1 MIKKG
6 LLLFLL
12 SISLVS
18 VFSQSNPQNRE
29 KSIEAKEGIISGTV
43 LDKQSNIPME
53 YVNIAVFSNKDSS
66 LVNGGITNQ
75 KGKFFIDALPYGK
88 YYVVVNF
95 IGYKKQIFENI
106 ALNPNKAYHN
116 METIL
121 LETAAQQLEG
131 FEVVAEKDAVEF
143 KIDKKVINVGL
154 DIAAAGGSAVDAL
167 ENAPSVQVDIEG
179 NVTLRGSGS
188 FLVLID
194 GKPSALTGSDALE
207 QIPASAIENIE
218 IITNPSAKYDPD
230 GMGGIINVVLKKKI
244 DKGFS
249 GVFNTTIGIRDKY
262 RGDFLLSYRT
272 KKINYFIG
280 ADFSDNKRYG
290 SMLSINRSFSN
301 PDTAF
306 VTETSGDRNRK
317 RKGYNIKGGIE
328 FDLSKKTSLSLSG
341 DVGSHSFGRDVIS
354 SLRYYDEVMKTNE
367 IISGTE
373 DFFNNESIMDRGNN
387 YYRGTLNFQHLFSG
401 QKHKLDAVLY
411 YSTSHG
417 EDTETQD
424 EYPANANFENLTNTP
439 TNSTYSLTD
448 ESGWNFRFSTD
459 YKRPLSEK
467 YTLETGLQIRLD
479 RDTENFNFNTRDSVS
494 GEWIRD
500 SLFSSSMDF
509 EREIYAAYATLMKEG
524 EVFSWMLGLRGE
536 YTDRTTIVK
545 NEAFTIQRADFFPSV
560 HTSYKLPKDYE
571 LMLSYSRRINRPHSW
586 YLNPFPTYINAYNIR
601 YGNHKLEPEY
611 VNSMELSALK
621 RIKTSYITTSLY
633 YRNSRNLIT
642 RIGELRD
649 DTSNV
654 MIHTFENLDQD
665 HSLGM
670 EFMANVDVKK
680 WYSFN
685 LSGNYYY
692 YTIEGDIIEDDAV
705 KESWNYDFRLNNTF
719 KLKTGTR
726 IQLTAMYNSPTV
738 SAQGERSGFFYT
750 NLAIRQDFLKKQLSA
765 TLQIRDLLGTAKH
778 EFTSYGT
785 NFSGFMEFIPES
797 PVFMLTLS
805 YKLNNFK
812 KMKFDDGGGMDSGG
826 GGEDVDL

>member
-1 MIKKG
+1 MKRSIIIISI
-6 LLLFLL
+6 LAL
-12 SISLVS
+12 SYISA
-18 VFSQSNPQNRE
+18 FSQANAPKRGGNS
-29 KSIEAKEGIISGTV
+29 EAKEGIINGTV
-43 LDKQSNIPME
+43 LDKQTNLPME
-53 YVNIAVFSNKDSS
+53 YVNIAVFSIKDSS

-75 KGKFFIDALPYGK
+75 KGEFIIDKLPYGK
-88 YYVVVNF
+88 YYVVINF
-95 IGYKKQIFENI
+95 IGYQKQRFENI
-106 ALNPNKAYHN
+106 HLSPNKAYHK
-116 METIL
+116 METVL
-121 LETAAQQLEG
+121 LESASQQLEG
-131 FEVVAEKDAVEF
+131 IEIVAEKEAVEF
-143 KIDKKVINVGL
+143 KIDKKVVNVGL
-154 DIAAAGGSAVDAL
+154 DIVSAGGSAVDAL

-179 NVTLRGSGS
+179 NVSLRGSGN

-194 GKPSALTGSDALE
+194 GKPSALTGSDALA
-207 QIPASAIENIE
+207 QIPASAIESIE

-230 GMGGIINVVLKKKI
+230 GMGGIINVIMKKKI

-249 GVFNTTIGIRDKY
+249 GVFNATIGTRDKY

-280 ADFSDNKRYG
+280 ADFNDTKRYG

-328 FDLSKKTSLSLSG
+328 FDLSKKSSLSLSG
-341 DVGSHSFGRDVIS
+341 DVGSHSFGRDFIS
-354 SLRYYDEVMKTNE
+354 SLRYYDEVMATAE
-367 IISGTE
+367 IIPGTE
-373 DFFNNESIMDRGNN
+373 DYFNNISIMDRGNN

-411 YSTSHG
+411 FSSSHG
-417 EDTETQD
+417 EDTDLQY
-424 EYPANANFENLTNTP
+424 EYPANANFENTSNTP
-439 TNSTYSLTD
+439 TNIIYSLT
-448 ESGWNFRFSTD
+448 EETGWNFRFSTD

-467 YTLETGLQIRLD
+467 YTLETGLQIRID
-479 RDTENFNFNTRDSVS
+479 RDTENFNFETKDSIS

-500 SLFSSSMDF
+500 SLFSTEMDF
-509 EREIYAAYATLMKEG
+509 ERNIYAAYATLMKEG

-536 YTDRTTIVK
+536 YTERTTIVRD
-545 NEAFTIQRADFFPSV
+545 EPFIIQRPDFFPSV

-586 YLNPFPTYINAYNIR
+586 YLNPFPTYINSYNIR

-611 VNSMELSALK
+611 VNSMEFSVLK
-621 RIKTSYITTSLY
+621 RIKSSYITSSIY

-642 RIGELRD
+642 RIRELRD

-665 HSLGM
+665 HSLGI
-670 EFMANVDVKK
+670 ELMANVEVKK

-692 YTIEGDIIEDDAV
+692 YKIEGDIIEDDAV
-705 KESWNYDFRLNNTF
+705 KESWNYDFRINNTF

-750 NLAIRQDFLKKQLSA
+750 NLAIRQDFLKRQLSA
-765 TLQIRDLLGTAKH
+765 TLQIRDVLGTAKH

-785 NFSGFMEFIPES
+785 NFTGYMEFIPEN

-812 KMKFDDGGGMDSGG
+812 KMKFDEGGGMNGG
-826 GGEDVDL
+826 AGEDIDL